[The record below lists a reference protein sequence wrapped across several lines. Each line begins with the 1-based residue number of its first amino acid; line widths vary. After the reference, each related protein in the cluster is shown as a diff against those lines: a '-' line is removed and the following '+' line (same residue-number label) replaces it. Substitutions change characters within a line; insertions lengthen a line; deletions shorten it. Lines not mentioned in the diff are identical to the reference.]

1 MAHTLDGAMKTKTIH
16 LAVRLVLGLCV
27 LLSCACSTVPITGRR
42 QMLLIPHDQNIAMSF
57 QNYHQVMAQ
66 NRFSSNRADV
76 EMVNRV
82 GTRLQ
87 RAVETYFGDHQM
99 SDRLKGFQ
107 WEFNLFENKEVNA
120 WCMPGGKVA
129 VYTGLLPVTQ
139 NETALAIV
147 LGHEIAHA
155 VAEHGNEKLSKALLI
170 AVGAAGIEIALR
182 NKTPETRTLWMAA
195 YGLGSTVGLVL
206 PFSREQESE
215 ADRLGLI
222 FAAMAGYDPHEAV
235 AFWQR
240 MASSGKS
247 PPEFLNDHPSNAR
260 RIKDINAELSEAMR
274 YYKPLP

>member
-1 MAHTLDGAMKTKTIH
+1 MR
-16 LAVRLVLGLCV
+16 LALGLWV